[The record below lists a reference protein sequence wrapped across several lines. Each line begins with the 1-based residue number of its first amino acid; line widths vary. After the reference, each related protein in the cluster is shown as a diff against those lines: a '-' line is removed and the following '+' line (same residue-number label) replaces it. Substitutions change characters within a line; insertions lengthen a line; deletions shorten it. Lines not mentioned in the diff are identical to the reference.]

1 MLPRGPVVAR
11 CRAALRCPHD
21 YSPPRNTS
29 HNSSRPSRSLCDD
42 DASFNADD
50 PVRRRDPLALLYR
63 VVFRLEFDYG
73 PLLAKQ
79 VLDGA

>member
-11 CRAALRCPHD
+11 CRAPLHCPHD

-29 HNSSRPSRSLCDD
+29 HNSLRPSRSLCED

-50 PVRRRDPLALLYR
+50 LMRLGDPLALLYR
-63 VVFRLEFDYG
+63 AVFRLEFDYG